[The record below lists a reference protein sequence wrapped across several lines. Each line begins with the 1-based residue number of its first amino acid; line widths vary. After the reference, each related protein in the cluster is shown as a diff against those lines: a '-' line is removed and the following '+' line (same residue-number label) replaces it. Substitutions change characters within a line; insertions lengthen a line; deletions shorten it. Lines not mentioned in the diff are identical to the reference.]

1 MAVRLRVLLTVT
13 VFLVALPASVR
24 SQPADCDDAG
34 VRRAADTGRDNLAAG
49 VDADGARR
57 AWSHVLDCGG
67 AIAWPATLYSVD
79 ARGAFVFTFD
89 RTAIRVYRSKAAAPE
104 AVVPWSDVREIEAG
118 NWVIWFRLRTP
129 VEIGSDRGKHKRV
142 KELKVFLHGGDGG
155 DLTYYYNLEY
165 AGRHWFWGTPVYEV
179 KNLRGI
185 AVGPTEY
192 QRRVQGFLAEMF
204 DPAHRI
210 VLKRKGRGAGW

>member
-1 MAVRLRVLLTVT
+1 MAVRLRVLLALTVILT
-13 VFLVALPASVR
+13 VLPASAR
-24 SQPADCDDAG
+24 SQPADCDAAA
-34 VRRAADTGRDNLAAG
+34 VRHAADTGRDNLAAG
-49 VDADGARR
+49 VDGDGARG
-57 AWSHVLDCGG
+57 AWNRVLDCGG

-79 ARGAFVFTFD
+79 ARSAFVFTFD
-89 RTAIRVYRSKAAAPE
+89 RAAIRVHRAKAREPE
-104 AVVPWSDVREIEAG
+104 AVIPWSDVREIEAG

-129 VEIGSDRGKHKRV
+129 VEIRSDRGKHRRV

-165 AGRHWFWGTPVYEV
+165 AGPHWFWGTPVYEV